1 METKVILDT
10 NILINA
16 FRRDSEALDFI
27 RSRQYRFILSDITIM
42 ELLAGSRSAERR
54 KEIESSIE
62 TYGRAPINERVI
74 NIAISLIK
82 RYAVRKRNIHIPDIL
97 IAATAVH
104 YKLPLKSF
112 NKKDFEFIEEVELL

>member
-16 FRRDSEALDFI
+16 FRRDLESVDFL
-27 RSRQYRFILSDITIM
+27 SRKQYRFILSDVTIM
-42 ELLAGSRSAERR
+42 ELLAGSRSVERR
-54 KEIESSIE
+54 KEIERSLE
-62 TYGRAPINERVI
+62 FYGRAPINERVI
-74 NIAISLIK
+74 NTAMSLIK
-82 RYAVRKRNIHIPDIL
+82 RYSVRKRNIHIPDIL

>member
-16 FRRDSEALDFI
+16 FRRDLESVDFL
-27 RSRQYRFILSDITIM
+27 SRKQYRFILSDVTIM
-42 ELLAGSRSAERR
+42 ELLAGSRSVERR
-54 KEIESSIE
+54 KEIERSLE
-62 TYGRAPINERVI
+62 AYGRAPINERVI
-74 NIAISLIK
+74 NIAMSLIK
-82 RYAVRKRNIHIPDIL
+82 RYAVKNRNIHIPDIL